1 MREGQAQLRFKYEA
15 ELDLRFPEEVA
26 SMPGGRAISAC
37 IQCGTCS
44 GTCPL
49 GIYMDYSPRKIIAM
63 TRAGFKDEVLHSF
76 TIWLCASCYACAV
89 ECPRQIKIT
98 DFMSELKQRAI
109 QEGVYPKRFPVAVL
123 AQEFFNS
130 VRKHGRNSESW
141 LVLRLYA
148 KANPLQLFRQARLG
162 LRLMRTGRFSLR
174 VDAIKQKQ
182 QLHKLLRAVDSAKQ
196 ANLRSAAE
204 AEPHARR
211 EALETAKGA
220 I

>member
-1 MREGQAQLRFKYEA
+1 MNEWQSWPRFRYEA

-26 SMPGGRAISAC
+26 SMPGGRALFAC

-49 GIYMDYSPRKIIAM
+49 GTYMDYSPRKIIAM

-89 ECPRQIKIT
+89 ECPRKIKIT
-98 DFMSELKQRAI
+98 DFMAELKQRAI
-109 QEGVYPKRFPVAVL
+109 QEGVDPKRFPVAVL
-123 AQEFFNS
+123 AREFFEA
-130 VRKHGRNSESW
+130 VRKRGRSTESR

-148 KANPLQLFRQARLG
+148 KTNPLKILGQALLG
-162 LRLMRTGRFSLR
+162 LKLLRTGRFSLR
-174 VDAIKQKQ
+174 AESVKNRQ
-182 QLHKLLRAVDSAKQ
+182 QIEQLLRAVDAAK
-196 ANLRSAAE
+196 ATTFVDKLARE
-204 AEPHARR
+204 VRRR
-211 EALETAKGA
+211 EVAR